1 MHPISE
7 TLTIIPG
14 GIASLNSRLLSLAS
28 ENHEGRYEV
37 PDSTTTNHD
46 SFCHPFLCI
55 YDVLHCFITP
65 LSYIFIGYET
75 ILQFTI
81 ISCIKGLLLAY

>member
-1 MHPISE
+1 MLKPEVKNFELMHPLSE

-37 PDSTTTNHD
+37 PNGTAAS
-46 SFCHPFLCI
+46 
-55 YDVLHCFITP
+55 
-65 LSYIFIGYET
+65 
-75 ILQFTI
+75 
-81 ISCIKGLLLAY
+81 

>member
-1 MHPISE
+1 MHLKMLKPEVKNFELMHPLSE

-37 PDSTTTNHD
+37 PNGTAAS
-46 SFCHPFLCI
+46 
-55 YDVLHCFITP
+55 
-65 LSYIFIGYET
+65 
-75 ILQFTI
+75 
-81 ISCIKGLLLAY
+81 